1 MTCTCL
7 NISSRRFCSIIF
19 PKTEVKFTSLLFSG
33 SSFLPFLKTGVI
45 IPLFHSL
52 WTFYLITI
60 LSEYDKES
68 FVNHISQ
75 ILQDL
80 GCTSLSLINLHT
92 FSFISNLEC
101 DLLLQWERFC
111 FSINCLEFQ
120 GCERHGKPNIQWRLR
135 QRTWVSQPSPY
146 LLLPVLPFQLSEG
159 EHFPCPFSFEQSIC
173 RISCSFSHPLPS
185 AVLSVLCV
193 SGLLYTSRKCKCNYN
208 KLFSRNFPHI
218 VQR

>member
-1 MTCTCL
+1 M
-7 NISSRRFCSIIF
+7 
-19 PKTEVKFTSLLFSG
+19 
-33 SSFLPFLKTGVI
+33 I

-135 QRTWVSQPSPY
+135 QRTWVQY
-146 LLLPVLPFQLSEG
+146 LSLLHICCCQ
-159 EHFPCPFSFEQSIC
+159 FSL
-173 RISCSFSHPLPS
+173 FSYQRENTFL
-185 AVLSVLCV
+185 VLSLLNNLSVEFLVHFHIPCQVRFCLCFV
-193 SGLLYTSRKCKCNYN
+193 FLDSSTPPESANAITINYFQEIFLTLYKDNNYY
-208 KLFSRNFPHI
+208 F
-218 VQR
+218 

>member
-1 MTCTCL
+1 M
-7 NISSRRFCSIIF
+7 
-19 PKTEVKFTSLLFSG
+19 
-33 SSFLPFLKTGVI
+33 I

-135 QRTWVSQPSPY
+135 QRTWVLQPSSC
-146 LLLPVLPFQLSEG
+146 LLFSDKCLLILKHLLPLTIKNTYLKHNITFAIHHFYCTLFHTHSAYQVLHIIIAVSIPTLKISLTAEGYSRVSDPLFLST
-159 EHFPCPFSFEQSIC
+159 H
-173 RISCSFSHPLPS
+173 RT
-185 AVLSVLCV
+185 
-193 SGLLYTSRKCKCNYN
+193 TSRLEKIS
-208 KLFSRNFPHI
+208 KLPIWGYTAHNLTITSCMF
-218 VQR
+218 